1 MASVDYLKLYHVA
14 QRYYQEGLTQA
25 QISERENISR
35 SQVSRM
41 LDAARELGIVR
52 IEVTLPEE
60 MDRDSLGAFLQERL
74 GLKRVILAEVDPDMR
89 DERSISLAVA
99 QEAAKVLPRL
109 LRGCR
114 VVGLGWGK
122 TMYRMASCLS
132 FRQNRRD
139 TVFVPLIGASG
150 NDNPFL
156 QINTIIDR
164 VAEHLNGDLY
174 FTNLPAFREKEVP
187 LTAYESKR
195 LQLLHE
201 YWDHLD
207 AAVFGMGSRT
217 GSDEFFDEE
226 IPAASRERIRKE
238 PVIGDLLSQFFCA
251 DGSLLA
257 PDEGYHTNAFPAGR
271 LKNINNAICL
281 AGGSEKT
288 DALLTAAQAGYFKI
302 LITDTNTAG
311 QMYDRIRN
319 EVTL

>member
-1 MASVDYLKLYHVA
+1 MSSVDYLKLYHVA
-14 QRYYQEGLTQA
+14 QRYYQEGMTQA
-25 QISERENISR
+25 QISEKENISR

-41 LDAARELGIVR
+41 LDAARELGIVK
-52 IEVTLPEE
+52 IEVSLPEE

-164 VAEHLNGDLY
+164 VAEHLNGDLC
-174 FTNLPAFREKEVP
+174 FTNLPAFREKNVP
-187 LTAYESKR
+187 LTAYENKR
-195 LQLLHE
+195 LLMLRE
-201 YWDHLD
+201 YWDQLE
-207 AAVFGMGSRT
+207 AAVFGIGSRA

-226 IPAASRERIRKE
+226 IPSASRQRILSE
-238 PVIGDLLSQFFCA
+238 PVIGDVLSQFFYA
-251 DGSLLA
+251 DGRLLP
-257 PDEGYHTNAFPAGR
+257 PDESYHTNAFPVER
-271 LKNINNAICL
+271 LKNLSHSICL

-288 DALLTAAQAGYFKI
+288 EALLTAAKAGFFKI